1 MIFDER
7 DSFNK
12 IAKTFIF
19 ANNNYMFIKDDVFS
33 NLFIHKKF
41 DFKRKTNDES
51 ASKIAKRAYFNITT
65 IFVLNNFFFDY
76 CVNCVMY
83 YNMYS

>member
-12 IAKTFIF
+12 IAKIFISV
-19 ANNNYMFIKDDVFS
+19 NNNHTSVKNDAFS

-41 DFKRKTNDES
+41 DFKHKASDEN
-51 ASKIAKRAYFNITT
+51 ASKIAKRACFNITT
-65 IFVLNNFFFDY
+65 IFVLNDFFFDC